1 MKRLLLTSILVIMM
15 SLGVFF
21 ISENNGDKFEIVS
34 IKENKNYNNKNIKIP
49 ILMYHSINDNDP
61 ENKMVLPINMFKEQM
76 LWLNDNDFN
85 SLKLDEAIMALEN
98 DLIPENPIVIT
109 FDDGYVDNYENAF
122 PILKEN
128 NIKATFFVITNFVGD
143 GYYMTADML
152 KEMQSTGMEIEN
164 HTIDHARLSLL
175 SRENIYNEIK
185 GAQEFL
191 RDNIGVRGDYLA
203 YPFGWYS
210 NKVINIANELNIKAA
225 VTIQKGKISYKSNRY
240 KLKRIEVDPMSIEE
254 FEKLL
259 S

>member
-15 SLGVFF
+15 SLCIFF
-21 ISENNGDKFEIVS
+21 IGKNSNDKFQIVS
-34 IKENKNYNNKNIKIP
+34 IKENKNYSNKNIKIP

-61 ENKMVLPINMFKEQM
+61 NNNMVLPINMFKEQM
-76 LWLNDNDFN
+76 LWLNDSDFN
-85 SLKLDEAIMALEN
+85 SLTLDEAIMALEN

-128 NIKATFFVITNFVGD
+128 NIKATFFVITNFIDD
-143 GYYMTADML
+143 GYYMSADML

-191 RDNIGVRGDYLA
+191 RDNIGASGDYLA
-203 YPFGWYS
+203 YPFGLYS

-254 FEKLL
+254 FKKLL

>member
-1 MKRLLLTSILVIMM
+1 MKRLLLASILVLMM
-15 SLGVFF
+15 FLCIFF
-21 ISENNGDKFEIVS
+21 ISKNKSDKFEIVS

-61 ENKMVLPINMFKEQM
+61 NNNMVLPINMFKEQM
-76 LWLNDNDFN
+76 LWLNNNDFN
-85 SLKLDEAIMALEN
+85 SLTLDEAVIALEN
-98 DLIPENPIVIT
+98 DSVPENPVVIT
-109 FDDGYVDNYENAF
+109 FDDGYIDNYENAF

-128 NIKATFFVITNFVGD
+128 NIKATFFVITDFIDD
-143 GYYMTADML
+143 GYYMSSDML
-152 KEMQSTGMEIEN
+152 KEMQNTGMEIEN

-191 RDNIGVRGDYLA
+191 RDNIGASGDYLA
-203 YPFGWYS
+203 YPFGVYS

-240 KLKRIEVDPMSIEE
+240 KLKRIEVDPMSIDE